1 MSACFNM
8 SRCIKGAR
16 KPHYERNRI
25 FRRTCICKQPIL
37 TKYWNYNNFLQI
49 LYSCLRYTDRLL
61 HVFFLLL
68 SVILSEFSE
77 KRRRKY

>member
-49 LYSCLRYTDRLL
+49 LYSYLRYTNRLL